1 MTRPVVF
8 LAALWLLS
16 GCGGPQ
22 NPTPSPSPSAS
33 PSPSPSP
40 STSRTILDSRTVA
53 VPARGS
59 AFVSVDRSPAGAV
72 DVRVDWGSAANDV
85 NVFVSDPACVG
96 FPDLLAGNCR
106 VLAES
111 RSTTAKPERLN
122 FNVTGASND
131 FIVWIQNTS
140 GSAEQAPLEVGLTR

>member
-8 LAALWLLS
+8 LTALGLLS

-22 NPTPSPSPSAS
+22 NPTPSPSPSVS

-40 STSRTILDSRTVA
+40 TSRTILDSRTVA

-72 DVRVDWGSAANDV
+72 DVRVDWGSAANDL

-96 FPDLLAGNCR
+96 FPDLLAGSCR

-111 RSTTAKPERLN
+111 RSTSAKPERLN